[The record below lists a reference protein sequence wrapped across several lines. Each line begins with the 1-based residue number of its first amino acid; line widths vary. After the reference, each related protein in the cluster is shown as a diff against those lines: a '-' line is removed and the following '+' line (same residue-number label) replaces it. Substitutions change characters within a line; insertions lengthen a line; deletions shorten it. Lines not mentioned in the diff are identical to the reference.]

1 MSKYVVLST
10 EREYIEYF
18 GDPEKL
24 SLSKRV
30 IDVNRFGMSV
40 PELRE
45 WILNEERDLNKYSKF
60 TLS

>member
-30 IDVNRFGMSV
+30 IDVNRYGMYV
-40 PELRE
+40 PELGE
-45 WILNEERDLNKYSKF
+45 WILNEERDVN
-60 TLS
+60 